1 MKGVIV
7 SGLSDHFMIFCTRKK
22 QKTKSGCRKTVI
34 SRDIKTYSS
43 ETFNTELEKL
53 DWSEELGSSLDE
65 EAWLGFKTKF
75 ISVLDN
81 MAPLRTIR
89 VKTRSEPWMNPDIL
103 SAMKARDKKC
113 SELTPGFQ
121 T

>member
-22 QKTKSGCRKTVI
+22 QKTKSCCRKTVI
-34 SRDIKTYSS
+34 SRDINTYSS

-65 EAWLGFKTKF
+65 EAWLGIKTKF

-81 MAPLRTIR
+81 MAPLR
-89 VKTRSEPWMNPDIL
+89 KSGSKPARSH
-103 SAMKARDKKC
+103 
-113 SELTPGFQ
+113 G
-121 T
+121 